1 MGIFYWTEGKLGKNL
16 WKMYVNT
23 VAFFI
28 KYLVR
33 QPAFLSKGLRK
44 KEIYG
49 TKFPDGYW
57 IEVGTPYTYLWQF
70 ELQ

>member
-1 MGIFYWTEGKLGKNL
+1 
-16 WKMYVNT
+16 MYVNT

-49 TKFPDGYW
+49 TKFLNGYW

>member
-1 MGIFYWTEGKLGKNL
+1 
-16 WKMYVNT
+16 MYVNA

-33 QPAFLSKGLRK
+33 QPALLSKGLRK

-49 TKFPDGYW
+49 TKFPNGYW
-57 IEVGTPYTYLWQF
+57 IEVGTPYTYVWQF